1 MTHEWLLLCLLH
13 VADFLAR
20 GFLSFFIMHHLLQR
34 NVGECC
40 QCEIP
45 TVSTLFLLRLASFL
59 VSAMGFPAEC
69 CTFLF
74 KEITCSDFYQHG
86 TPNGFVF
93 FSVFSVPSCKWDC
106 FHCWMVYKEKLTVH
120 SVSWTHEG
128 FSSWY
133 FSECRS
139 CSVVLFPRYTRKYSP
154 AVHTNWLSFWSG
166 VHFGLLVLVSLASE
180 RWRMPFE
187 REMNSECNQW
197 YLMCFILDSC
207 KVALQVRLVSLFLP
221 SLQIM
226 Q

>member
-1 MTHEWLLLCLLH
+1 MLPIWHMNGS
-13 VADFLAR
+13 V
-20 GFLSFFIMHHLLQR
+20 LSFSLHLAGFFARWMGFRVSYSTLSSKKQLTSNVINDTRMASTLFTTCSWLPCTWISQFLYNAPSSSKKCWRMLPMR
-34 NVGECC
+34 NTNGFY
-40 QCEIP
+40 
-45 TVSTLFLLRLASFL
+45 LFLLRLASFL

-74 KEITCSDFYQHG
+74 KEITCSDFYQHR

-154 AVHTNWLSFWSG
+154 AVHTNWLSFWQG
-166 VHFGLLVLVSLASE
+166 FILVS
-180 RWRMPFE
+180 
-187 REMNSECNQW
+187 
-197 YLMCFILDSC
+197 
-207 KVALQVRLVSLFLP
+207 
-221 SLQIM
+221 
-226 Q
+226 

>member
-1 MTHEWLLLCLLH
+1 MLAN
-13 VADFLAR
+13 VANAKYQRFL
-20 GFLSFFIMHHLLQR
+20 
-34 NVGECC
+34 
-40 QCEIP
+40 P
-45 TVSTLFLLRLASFL
+45 FLLRLAFFL

-74 KEITCSDFYQHG
+74 KEITCSAFYQHR

-166 VHFGLLVLVSLASE
+166 VHFGLLVLVLWQVNGGGCHSKEKWTASVI
-180 RWRMPFE
+180 
-187 REMNSECNQW
+187 SD
-197 YLMCFILDSC
+197 I
-207 KVALQVRLVSLFLP
+207 
-221 SLQIM
+221 
-226 Q
+226 